1 MPKKVEQDRIGMII
15 REDDAPEK
23 MEVELPEIKESGDKS
38 SPVIIYYN
46 WCKKC
51 GICVAFCPTGCL
63 GRKADGS
70 PYVLAPEK
78 CTHCET
84 CDLLCP
90 DFAITGAKEH

>member
-1 MPKKVEQDRIGMII
+1 MPKKVEKDRIGIII
-15 REDDAPEK
+15 REEDAPEK
-23 MEVELPEIKESGDKS
+23 MEVELPEIKETGDKS

-78 CTHCET
+78 CTHCEM

-90 DFAITGAKEH
+90 DFAISGAKEH

>member
-1 MPKKVEQDRIGMII
+1 MPKKVEKDRIGMII
-15 REDDAPEK
+15 REEDAPEK

-63 GRKADGS
+63 GRKAEGS
-70 PYVLAPEK
+70 PIVLAPEK
-78 CTHCET
+78 CTHCENV
-84 CDLLCP
+84 DLLCP
-90 DFAITGAKEH
+90 DFA

>member
-1 MPKKVEQDRIGMII
+1 MPKKVEKDRIGMII
-15 REDDAPEK
+15 REEDAPEK

-51 GICVAFCPTGCL
+51 GICVVFCPTGCL